1 MREEAG
7 ICKVAGSLQAQQ
19 PGGGN
24 QEGSQLHWPR
34 GAGWVQWG
42 IGQGVANRDG
52 HEGQRVLGCGK
63 KVGVWG
69 GAGGLDE

>member
-7 ICKVAGSLQAQQ
+7 ICKLAGSLRAQQ

-34 GAGWVQWG
+34 DAGRVPRG
-42 IGQGVANRDG
+42 IGQGVANREG
-52 HEGQRVLGCGK
+52 HEGQRVLGCGE
-63 KVGVWG
+63 KVGV
-69 GAGGLDE
+69 